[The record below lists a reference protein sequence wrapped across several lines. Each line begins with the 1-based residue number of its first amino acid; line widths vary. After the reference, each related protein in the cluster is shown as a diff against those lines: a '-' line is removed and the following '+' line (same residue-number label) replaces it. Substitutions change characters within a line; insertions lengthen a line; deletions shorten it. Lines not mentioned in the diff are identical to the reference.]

1 MDNVP
6 KYNLFGQTS
15 PVDFTAIFGSARTD
29 RLQKPVTS
37 SVSGQPRAIVGSSSF
52 FSPMYQP
59 PASVWQNLVDDI
71 SSSRQS
77 EYTSPPRMNR
87 HGAGSTPAP
96 VTFPQTRY
104 NASLPGTSTPTP
116 HDQSPSLTG
125 TPSRRST
132 LSSPPVKFPHATIS
146 VCVFCKTNGERLSQ
160 YGSHVLKDSSGRVT
174 CPVLRRY
181 KCPICGASGD
191 AAHTVK
197 YCPLNTQT
205 L

>member
-1 MDNVP
+1 MDNFP
-6 KYNLFGQTS
+6 TYNLSGQTS
-15 PVDFTAIFGSARTD
+15 PVDFTAIFGSARSD
-29 RLQKPVTS
+29 RGQKPVTS

-59 PASVWQNLVDDI
+59 PANVWQNLEDDI

-87 HGAGSTPAP
+87 HGASSTPAL
-96 VTFPQTRY
+96 VTYSQTQH
-104 NASLPGTSTPTP
+104 N
-116 HDQSPSLTG
+116 PSLLET
-125 TPSRRST
+125 TLPLCDQFPSQSRARRST
-132 LSSPPVKFPHATIS
+132 VSSPPAKFPHATIS

-160 YGSHVLKDSSGRVT
+160 YGSHVLKDSAGRVT

-181 KCPICGASGD
+181 TCPICGASGD